1 MARRSI
7 LISHFK
13 KNTKCPV
20 ESTDAHCHLH
30 CRHIARITR
39 DCRGCL
45 LCNSRCLWR
54 IFGILEES
62 LGNVRNLFCYGKWQW
77 VWTLC
82 SYFPWEFYSL
92 LLAMSVWKESCVD
105 NFCLLSPPKNSINCF
120 WQWAS
125 CVKLCKS
132 CIDVASLL
140 HLGTSTLDYNAK
152 FKESFP
158 VDFKVF
164 LLEIVV
170 RRSSPSGVKYVQQC
184 PLLSNFNYRHT
195 IENWKCNGLLPGK
208 SIKLGLPWS
217 NPL

>member
-1 MARRSI
+1 MLIATDIADI
-7 LISHFK
+7 LLEL
-13 KNTKCPV
+13 P
-20 ESTDAHCHLH
+20 
-30 CRHIARITR
+30 RIAE
-39 DCRGCL
+39 DV
-45 LCNSRCLWR
+45 
-54 IFGILEES
+54 FVILGVFEES
-62 LGNVRNLFCYGKWQW
+62 LGFLK
-77 VWTLC
+77 
-82 SYFPWEFYSL
+82 FPRIFGQCAKSL
-92 LLAMSVWKESCVD
+92 LLLLWQIAMGTCRTRSTLCFWQWASEKRAALTTSV
-105 NFCLLSPPKNSINCF
+105 FFPPPKNSINCF